1 MIIIS
6 IIFFLF
12 MYNIFYLY
20 FPCEVLSLIKMN
32 MEYNYFSLVRMAS
45 FLSFIRNN
53 LRKVQ
58 DNIKQYILTV

>member
-1 MIIIS
+1 
-6 IIFFLF
+6 